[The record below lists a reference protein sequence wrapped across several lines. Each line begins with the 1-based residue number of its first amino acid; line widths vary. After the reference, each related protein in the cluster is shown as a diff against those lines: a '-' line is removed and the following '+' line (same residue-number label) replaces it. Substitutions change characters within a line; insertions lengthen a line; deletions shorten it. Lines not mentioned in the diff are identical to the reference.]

1 MAMEGLRRFCKSWFF
16 TGCVLLFALAAAGN
30 ETRASQNKNN
40 CTYAIT
46 IETTCADGAETSN
59 HVAVRFGDT
68 NSTDIVVR
76 RLNAKPFRTLD
87 PLQPDG
93 PLDDVPQKAFRACT
107 VDEVRVV
114 GECVE
119 SPVCYLYLKLAGS
132 DDWRPGF
139 AKVQVLEGPHLS
151 SEYFYFRRYL
161 PRRVCTAPIP
171 ARRRSLLLELR
182 AKGRAWQRREL
193 SFERKELYTVGHS
206 CL

>member
-30 ETRASQNKNN
+30 ETRASRNKNN

-46 IETTCADGAETSN
+46 IETTCTNGAETSD

-76 RLNAKPFRTLD
+76 RLNAKRFRTLD
-87 PLQPDG
+87 PLQPAA
-93 PLDDVPQKAFRACT
+93 PLDDVPRKPFQACA
-107 VDEVRVV
+107 VDEFRVV
-114 GECVE
+114 GECVK
-119 SPVCYLYLKLAGS
+119 SPICYLYLKLAGS

-161 PRRVCTAPIP
+161 PRRVWHGSDSCKKEVTPYGIK
-171 ARRRSLLLELR
+171 S
-182 AKGRAWQRREL
+182 K
-193 SFERKELYTVGHS
+193 RKAFATKRVVV
-206 CL
+206 